1 MSQQVDRRI
10 VKKIYE
16 FVGDGI
22 RSVKEM
28 QRILNLYV
36 KNELFHGETV
46 PPPEI
51 RRFFPLDR
59 DIRNHMYRATV
70 KLKLSKI
77 DQENLYM
84 KIDKWKKAT
93 PNDSFFFRSY
103 KETQERDTGM
113 ERYFYDENGDRVD
126 DSKVG
131 LGFFPV

>member
-77 DQENLYM
+77 DQENLY
-84 KIDKWKKAT
+84 IIQ
-93 PNDSFFFRSY
+93 SY
-103 KETQERDTGM
+103 KVFICND
-113 ERYFYDENGDRVD
+113 
-126 DSKVG
+126 G
-131 LGFFPV
+131 LDVEFSLPWLWRS